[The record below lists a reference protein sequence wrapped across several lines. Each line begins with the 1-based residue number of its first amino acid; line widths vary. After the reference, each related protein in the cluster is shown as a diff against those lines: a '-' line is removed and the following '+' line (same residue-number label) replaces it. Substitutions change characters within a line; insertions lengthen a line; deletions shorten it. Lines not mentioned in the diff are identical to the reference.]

1 MGIPLLLNEG
11 LQKEVKSNILNK
23 AYNSDELNEIYNSII
38 FTQKTS
44 KGAFIIDALILFL
57 VLAYITYQMSSGFED
72 LILATIV
79 IASISYI
86 ICLLFI
92 GYSLFKRTEKQFLKA
107 IKKAYP
113 ELINEFN

>member
-1 MGIPLLLNEG
+1 
-11 LQKEVKSNILNK
+11 
-23 AYNSDELNEIYNSII
+23 
-38 FTQKTS
+38 
-44 KGAFIIDALILFL
+44 
-57 VLAYITYQMSSGFED
+57 MSSGFED